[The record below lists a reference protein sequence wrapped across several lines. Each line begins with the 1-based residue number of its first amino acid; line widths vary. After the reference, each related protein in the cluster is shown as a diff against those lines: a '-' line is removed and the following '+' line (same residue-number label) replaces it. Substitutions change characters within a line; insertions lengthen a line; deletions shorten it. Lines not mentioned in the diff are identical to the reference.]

1 MDSVS
6 PMELMNAINASKSDE
21 DGFAGGGMWLWL
33 IIIFL
38 FFGGFGNGFGGFG
51 GGNAAVNTLSNEF
64 LYTNLNSG
72 QVGIANGISSLGY
85 EVAQQFGN
93 TNMAIAVQS
102 EQIGAQIANCC
113 CTTQR
118 NIDSVR
124 YDNAINT
131 RDILQSNCENTQKIL
146 DAMKSQEI
154 QNLRDNLLAAQLTL
168 QNTAQTQTLIATLQP
183 VPVPA
188 YTVSSPY
195 CPASNT
201 TTV

>member
-6 PMELMNAINASKSDE
+6 PMELMNAINASKSE
-21 DGFAGGGMWLWL
+21 EGFGGGGMWLWL

-38 FFGGFGNGFGGFG
+38 FFGGANGGFGFG
-51 GGNAAVNTLSNEF
+51 GGSNAVNTLSNEF

-131 RDILQSNCENTQKIL
+131 RDILQSNCENTQKII

-154 QNLRDNLLAAQLTL
+154 QTLRDNLLAAQLTL
-168 QNTAQTQTLIATLQP
+168 QNTAQTQTLISTLQP
-183 VPVPA
+183 VPIPA

-195 CPASNT
+195 CPTSNS